1 MSFVK
6 LFEGPETEIHV
17 KYAEIL
23 NVVFV
28 TLMYGP
34 GLPILYVIAVV
45 HLFIYYSV
53 EIYSISY
60 KN

>member
-1 MSFVK
+1 MSYVE

-34 GLPILYVIAVV
+34 GMPILYIIGVI
-45 HLFIYYSV
+45 HFFIYYCV
-53 EIYSISY
+53 ERYSILY
-60 KN
+60 ND